1 MAFLLGAPAALTFLT
16 GMGASLLGIRQIENL
31 LEEGAD
37 DGEGATTV
45 GEAKAKKASQPA
57 SDEAASLRAL
67 EQAAIAASKGTYGI
81 GAVLL
86 DASGEV
92 VCEGHNEVLV
102 GGRFR
107 SDLHAEMVVLNK
119 WEDAHPTEG
128 GLSEYT
134 LVSTLE
140 PCPMCLTRLIMAG
153 VGTIVYVCPDDI
165 GGMVQRIEAM
175 PPVFRGISERQGQRM
190 RAAKCSEAVRQR
202 AFTLWNSSQ
211 EKIDA
216 MGIER
221 AKKPANRLTD

>member
-92 VCEGHNEVLV
+92 VCEL
-102 GGRFR
+102 
-107 SDLHAEMVVLNK
+107 
-119 WEDAHPTEG
+119 
-128 GLSEYT
+128 
-134 LVSTLE
+134 
-140 PCPMCLTRLIMAG
+140 
-153 VGTIVYVCPDDI
+153 
-165 GGMVQRIEAM
+165 
-175 PPVFRGISERQGQRM
+175 
-190 RAAKCSEAVRQR
+190 
-202 AFTLWNSSQ
+202 
-211 EKIDA
+211 
-216 MGIER
+216 
-221 AKKPANRLTD
+221 